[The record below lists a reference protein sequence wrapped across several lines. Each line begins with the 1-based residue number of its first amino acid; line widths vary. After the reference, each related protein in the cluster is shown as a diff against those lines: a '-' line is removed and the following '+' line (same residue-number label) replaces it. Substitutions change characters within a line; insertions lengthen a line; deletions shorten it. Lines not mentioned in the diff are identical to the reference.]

1 MGCARRSRYA
11 SGMRA
16 HILVVDGM
24 FDIGLSVV
32 LDTLVMANELA
43 SAEGAPPPFE
53 IALVGPRRH
62 VRTQRGFGVRAHRAD
77 ELDRPDVVLVPALG
91 EKTPDDLST
100 ALARR
105 DLAVARRHLVAWHEA
120 GAQVAAACTGTY
132 VLASTGLLDGL
143 RATTTWWLAPDFRSR
158 FPDVEL
164 DDTRMLVEQGPLVT
178 AGAALAH
185 VDLALWMVR
194 QVSPTLA
201 RITSRYLL
209 FDDRPSQAT
218 YAMPDHFAHQDPIV
232 ERFEVYA
239 REHLRDF
246 DMERAA
252 KAIGTT
258 PRTLQRRVQRVLGRT
273 PIHYVGDLRVA
284 QAIHRIDTTDDAI
297 DTIAE
302 AVGYRDGATLRALL
316 RKRTGVGLRER
327 RARRAE

>member
-1 MGCARRSRYA
+1 
-11 SGMRA
+11 MRV

-43 SAEGAPPPFE
+43 AHEGAPPPFE
-53 IALVGPRRH
+53 ISLVGPRRH
-62 VRTQRGFGVRAHRAD
+62 VRTQRGFGVRAHRAG
-77 ELDRPDVVLVPALG
+77 EVDRPDFVLVPALG
-91 EKTPDDLST
+91 EKTPDDLSS

-105 DLAVARRHLVAWHEA
+105 DIGVARDHLVEWHEG
-120 GAQVAAACTGTY
+120 GAHVAAACTGTY

-143 RATTTWWLAPDFRSR
+143 RATTTWWLGPDFRRR

-164 DDTRMLVEQGPLVT
+164 DDTRMLVEQGALVT

-201 RITSRYLL
+201 SITSRYLL

-246 DMERAA
+246 DMARAA
-252 KAIGTT
+252 KSIGTT
-258 PRTLQRRVQRVLGRT
+258 PGTLQRRVQRVLGRT

-284 QAIHRIDTTDDAI
+284 QAIHRIDTTDDSI
-297 DTIAE
+297 DAIAE
-302 AVGYRDGATLRALL
+302 AVGYQDGATLRALL
-316 RKRTGVGLRER
+316 RKRTGVGLRAR
-327 RARRAE
+327 RARRSE